1 MYAFCLPKILNSFF
15 FPKQTWLFCH
25 FKVITLK
32 DDFDMLF
39 IYFQNMALDCSV
51 KDEKDIITSNTA
63 SPHMTFVVREK
74 LII

>member
-1 MYAFCLPKILNSFF
+1 MYAFCLPKILDSFF

-39 IYFQNMALDCSV
+39 IYFQNMALDFSV
-51 KDEKDIITSNTA
+51 KD
-63 SPHMTFVVREK
+63 
-74 LII
+74 